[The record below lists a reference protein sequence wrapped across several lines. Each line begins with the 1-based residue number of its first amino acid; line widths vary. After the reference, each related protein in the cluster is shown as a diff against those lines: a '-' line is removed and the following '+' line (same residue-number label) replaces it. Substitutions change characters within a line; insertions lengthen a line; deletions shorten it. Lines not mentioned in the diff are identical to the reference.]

1 MLPNGSVDYV
11 VLRNFGEDSWPRPQ
25 MSSNFGDPHMYG
37 KIKT

>member
-11 VLRNFGEDSWPRPQ
+11 VLRNFGEDSLPKPQ
-25 MSSNFGDPHMYG
+25 TGSNFGDPHMSG